1 VHLGSTLTGGSRIFF
16 VGPFHTGSQSVCTP
30 FSLLACINPRGKVMM
45 TCLSIVICLQ
55 ITVHLEVENY
65 TRIELLSA
73 TAGERRD
80 RSFKRLN
87 GNSIRVIN
95 YLSG

>member
-1 VHLGSTLTGGSRIFF
+1 
-16 VGPFHTGSQSVCTP
+16 
-30 FSLLACINPRGKVMM
+30 M